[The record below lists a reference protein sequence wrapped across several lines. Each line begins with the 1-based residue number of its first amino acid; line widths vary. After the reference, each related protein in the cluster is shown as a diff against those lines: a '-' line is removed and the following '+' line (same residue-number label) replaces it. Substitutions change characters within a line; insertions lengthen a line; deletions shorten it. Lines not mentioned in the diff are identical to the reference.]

1 MRRNI
6 IISLVL
12 IGLLAFGIGFGTFAW
27 FTSSATSQNNTFT
40 AGTLKLNENG
50 LSGFTNLGN
59 IGNIAPGDST
69 DEVSVVIENTG
80 SLDLAWFG
88 GFRVTPAVENGTT
101 KLAEAIYIKYAKMEF
116 LKEDGSIWE
125 PADEFIVNGTGS
137 GPYGA
142 FYTQLAQ
149 NDPMGVVTLKSFL
162 EANAMGAGPGVQM
175 GALKPGSKYKFTFVL
190 GFAPNAGNEYQAD
203 AEDINPINISYAVDA
218 TQIDL
223 GALEALD
230 NQHPEYAG
238 LTNHLAWLNVQIAK
252 Q

>member
-175 GALKPGSKYKFTFVL
+175 GALKPGSNYKFTFVL

-203 AEDINPINISYAVDA
+203 AEDINPVNISYAVDA

>member
-50 LSGFTNLGN
+50 MSGFTNLGN
-59 IGNIAPGDST
+59 IGNMAPGDVT
-69 DEVSVVIENTG
+69 NEVSLVIENTG
-80 SLDLAWFG
+80 SLNLAWFG

-116 LKEDGSIWE
+116 LKEGGTWE
-125 PADEFIVNGTGS
+125 NADEFIKDGV
-137 GPYGA
+137 GA
-142 FYTQLAQ
+142 GDYSSYYNTLI
-149 NDPMGVVTLKSFL
+149 DDDLGVITLKNFL

-203 AEDINPINISYAVDA
+203 AQGINPINISYAVDA

-223 GALEALD
+223 GALETLD
-230 NQHPEYAG
+230 NRHPEYAG
-238 LTNHLAWLNVQIAK
+238 LTNHLAWLNAQIAK

>member
-50 LSGFTNLGN
+50 MSGFTNLGN
-59 IGNIAPGDST
+59 IGNMAPGDVT
-69 DEVSVVIENTG
+69 NEVSLVIENTG
-80 SLDLAWFG
+80 SLNLAWFG

-116 LKEDGSIWE
+116 LKEGGTWE
-125 PADEFIVNGTGS
+125 NADEFIKDGV
-137 GPYGA
+137 GA
-142 FYTQLAQ
+142 GDYSSYYNTLI
-149 NDPMGVVTLKSFL
+149 DDDLGVITLKNFL

-238 LTNHLAWLNVQIAK
+238 LTNHLAWLNAQIAK